1 MQSHEETLEALRA
14 EEVELKSQGSPD
26 DVKMVDHCLKDLA
39 TRLDELEGAI
49 DDRQVWLCIVC
60 RSKLHITN

>member
-14 EEVELKSQGSPD
+14 EGADLKSQGSPD
-26 DVKMVDHCLKDLA
+26 DVKRVDHWVEDLA

-49 DDRQVWLCIVC
+49 DDRQV
-60 RSKLHITN
+60 